1 MATIVKCPYC
11 GSINTAKT
19 TNGKLSDKLAKAG
32 SVVGGAL
39 LEMATGVPGILG
51 ANIGYGRTW
60 HQYCCKD
67 CHEAFKVR
75 LNAFGGVKEVK
86 KYK

>member
-1 MATIVKCPYC
+1 MATIVQCPYC

-19 TNGKLSDKLAKAG
+19 SNGKLADKLAKAG

-60 HQYCCKD
+60 HQYCCQD

-75 LNAFGGVKEVK
+75 LSAFGGVKEVK
-86 KYK
+86 KY